1 MASHINKVATAE
13 DRSLYTSPARVA
25 WTERVN
31 AMDDLGE
38 TLTEL
43 VAFRTS
49 HIGIM
54 RKTYDKQFDSLWME
68 AQLEGRLA
76 QLKSAKFKGKAL
88 LDTCACGTPADGV
101 LKDWIAK
108 TDAAQDDLA
117 ALEDLAIEY
126 RRGFKPPIM
135 PSNHWLEGDSHLS
148 SKLLTVRSNTTSKLS
163 LEELR
168 EMRKVRIVA

>member
-1 MASHINKVATAE
+1 MVSHINKIATAE
-13 DRSLYTSPARVA
+13 DRSLYTNPARVA
-25 WTERVN
+25 WTEKVN
-31 AMDDLGE
+31 AIEDLGE
-38 TLTEL
+38 ALTEL

-54 RKTYDKQFDSLWME
+54 RKTYDKQFDALWME
-68 AQLEGRLA
+68 TQLEGKLA

-101 LKDWIAK
+101 LKDWMAK
-108 TDAAQDDLA
+108 ADAAKDDLA
-117 ALEDLAIEY
+117 ALEDLAIVY

-135 PSNHWLEGDSHLS
+135 PTNHWLEGDSHLS
-148 SKLLTVRSNTTSKLS
+148 AKLLTVRSNSTSKLS

-168 EMRKVRIVA
+168 EMREVRIVA